1 MSSDTKKLIPILI
14 IVGVLM
20 CGCVGLPLLVGIG
33 MVGYLTVRHGDAA
46 AQAVDAAGGPDIR
59 VPEMPGE
66 ISIPSL
72 PPNLGS
78 ELSGNAKQDAYIKM
92 TAAEADWQLARASYE
107 AVQSAYEFQRNNQ
120 LAQAGRLGAQGISVP
135 PPMPP
140 DPSLYQA
147 MLAAQQKYEAA
158 KAEYDAIP

>member
-33 MVGYLTVRHGDAA
+33 MIGYLTVRHDHVANEA
-46 AQAVDAAGGPDIR
+46 FDAAGGPDIR

-72 PPNLGS
+72 PPNLGAD
-78 ELSGNAKQDAYIKM
+78 LSNSSKQDAYIKM
-92 TAAEADWQLARASYE
+92 SAAEADWQLARASYE
-107 AVQSAYEFQRNNQ
+107 AAQAVYEQQRNFNA
-120 LAQAGRLGAQGISVP
+120 AQAGRLGAQGISLP